1 MLSNGL
7 IISFTFGYLAL
18 LFAIAWYSERSAS
31 RGKKLSSNPY
41 IYALSLAVYCTAWT
55 YYGSVGRAAT
65 NGLEFLTIY
74 IGPSLVAPLW
84 WVVMRKIIRI
94 SKVQHISSIAD
105 FISSRYGKN
114 ITLGGVVTVFCLLGI
129 LPYTSIQIKAIA
141 TSFDILQYSE
151 FNQNLISFPFYQ
163 DTAFYLALG
172 LALFTVLF
180 STRDVAATAQHE
192 GMVMA
197 VAFESIF
204 KLVAF
209 LTVGVF
215 VTYFVFDGFSDI
227 FTQASM
233 RGLDHLFVIQGENGV
248 SEWFWMS
255 TLSMMAVLFLPRQFQ
270 MGVVENNDE
279 KHLDKAMW
287 LFPLYLLLI
296 NVFVLPIALGGL
308 VHFPKDTV
316 DADTFVLALPIAYN
330 QEWLALFVYLGGFS
344 AATSMIIVSTIAL
357 SNMVSNNLIMP
368 ILLVNDKLKVRY
380 QHKLGT
386 IVLWIRRVSIF
397 AIILLAYI
405 YYKEISAKFSLVSI
419 GLISF
424 VAIAQ
429 FAPAIIGGI
438 FWKKGSR
445 LGALFGIIA
454 GFILWFYTLVVPTMV
469 TAGYLD
475 PGILENGLFGINGLK
490 PYALFGFGEM
500 SYVTHGLFFSL
511 SVNLIL
517 YIAIS
522 LFSTQTSKEHN
533 QAVVFVDI
541 FKYSTSLDSSII
553 WKGQAYLPDLKALL
567 FNFLGEEKTQ
577 EVLDDFS
584 VRTGRTIG
592 SANYADP
599 ELVNYSERLLT
610 GIIGSA
616 SARIMV
622 ASVVEEE
629 EISMAEVL
637 GILKETQELKSLNMA
652 LKQKGKEL
660 KKASEKLQKM
670 NETLKL
676 NDMLKD
682 EFISTVTHE
691 MKTPITSI
699 RAFSEILLDEDLPE
713 EDKKRFL
720 DIIIQETNRM
730 TRLIDQVLDLER
742 FDSGRQELNLEKADI
757 RILILQAAESMLQ
770 VFKDKNIDFN
780 IEIKFEELQLLVDE
794 DRIKQ
799 VILNLL
805 SNASKFAKN
814 KIVLKTYLKDHDLYV
829 QVFDDGKGVPEEE
842 APYIFEKFFQA
853 KNQTSKKPIGSGLG
867 LAISKK
873 IIEYHGGKIGVFKN
887 NGMTCFEFNLPI
899 QLDGSI
905 ITKSK
910 TTDEQYSDS
919 R

>member
-65 NGLEFLTIY
+65 NGMEFLAIY

-114 ITLGGVVTVFCLLGI
+114 ITLGGVVTVFCLVGI
-129 LPYTSIQIKAIA
+129 LPYTSIQIKAVA
-141 TSFDILQYSE
+141 NSFDILQYSE
-151 FNQNLISFPFYQ
+151 FNQNLISYPFYQ
-163 DTAFYLALG
+163 DTAFYLAMG

-180 STRDVAATAQHE
+180 GTRNIEATAQHE

-197 VAFESIF
+197 VAFESVF

-209 LTVGVF
+209 ITVGVF
-215 VTYFVFDGFSDI
+215 VTYFVYDGFADI
-227 FTQASM
+227 FTQASL
-233 RGLDHLFVIQGENGV
+233 RGLDHLFVLQGEHGV

-255 TLSMMAVLFLPRQFQ
+255 VLSMMAVLFLPRQFQ
-270 MGVVENNDE
+270 MGVIENNDE

-287 LFPLYLLLI
+287 LFPAYLLLI

-308 VHFPKDTV
+308 VHFPVGTV
-316 DADTFVLALPIAYN
+316 DADTFVLALPIAFN
-330 QEWLALFVYLGGFS
+330 QDWLALLVYLGGFS

-368 ILLVNDKLKVRY
+368 ILLVNDNLKIKY
-380 QHKLGT
+380 QHKLSK
-386 IVLWIRRVSIF
+386 IVLRIRRVSIF
-397 AIILLAYI
+397 VIILLAYV
-405 YYKEISAKFSLVSI
+405 YYKEISARFSLVSI

-429 FAPAIIGGI
+429 FTPAIIGGI
-438 FWKKGSR
+438 FWKKGAR
-445 LGALFGIIA
+445 LGALFGIVA
-454 GFILWFYTLVVPTMV
+454 GFVLWFYTLVIPTMV
-469 TAGYLD
+469 TAGYLH
-475 PGILENGLFGINGLK
+475 PGLLENGLFGIIGLK
-490 PYALFGFGEM
+490 PTALFGFQEM

-511 SVNLIL
+511 SVNVIL
-517 YIAIS
+517 YVVIS

-567 FNFLGEEKTQ
+567 HNFLGEEKTQ
-577 EVLDDFS
+577 EVLRDFS
-584 VRTGRTIG
+584 IRTGRTIG
-592 SANYADP
+592 TKNYADP

-637 GILKETQELKSLNMA
+637 GILRETQELKSLNLA
-652 LKQKGKEL
+652 LKQKSKEL
-660 KKASEKLQKM
+660 KKASDKLQKM
-670 NETLKL
+670 NETLRL

-699 RAFSEILLDEDLPE
+699 RAFSEILLDDDLPE
-713 EDKKRFL
+713 ADKKRFL

-742 FDSGRQELNLEKADI
+742 FDSGRQELNLEKTDI
-757 RILILQAAESMLQ
+757 RILILQTVESMIQ
-770 VFKDKNIDFN
+770 IFKEKNIDFN
-780 IEIKFEELQLLVDE
+780 IEIGYDELQLLVDE

-805 SNASKFAKN
+805 SNASKFARN
-814 KIVLKTYLKDHDLYV
+814 KIVLKTYLKDHDLYL

-873 IIEYHGGKIGVFKN
+873 IIEYHGGKIGVFTKSD
-887 NGMTCFEFNLPI
+887 MTCFEFILPL
-899 QLDGSI
+899 QLEHHLLTHSNNA
-905 ITKSK
+905 
-910 TTDEQYSDS
+910 DEQNTDS